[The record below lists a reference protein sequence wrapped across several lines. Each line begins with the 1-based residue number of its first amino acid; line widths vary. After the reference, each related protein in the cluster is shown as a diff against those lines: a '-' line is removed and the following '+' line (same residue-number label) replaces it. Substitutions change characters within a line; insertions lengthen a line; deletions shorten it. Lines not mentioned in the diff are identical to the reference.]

1 MSQQIAL
8 VAIKALL
15 DENKQPTL
23 ALVKGKLT
31 TRLPMPTVIAAINAY
46 KKDPSIVENLVVN
59 EAPPVEKTPK
69 AIEQRVM
76 ELENQVQ
83 QLLQRIEQLEAK
95 N

>member
-8 VAIKALL
+8 IAIKALL

-31 TRLPMPTVIAAINAY
+31 TRLPMPTVIAALNAF
-46 KKDPSIVENLVVN
+46 KKDPSIVENLVA
-59 EAPPVEKTPK
+59 EAPPVKKEPK
-69 AIEQRVM
+69 AIEQRVT
-76 ELENQVQ
+76 ELESQVQ
-83 QLLQRIEQLEAK
+83 RLLQRIEQLEAK

>member
-8 VAIKALL
+8 IAIKALL

-31 TRLPMPTVIAAINAY
+31 TRLPMPTVIAALNAY
-46 KKDPSIVENLVVN
+46 KKDPSIVENLVA
-59 EAPPVEKTPK
+59 EAPPVKEAPK

-76 ELENQVQ
+76 ELESQVQ
-83 QLLQRIEQLEAK
+83 LLLQRIEQLEAK

>member
-8 VAIKALL
+8 IAIKALL

-31 TRLPMPTVIAAINAY
+31 TRLPMPTVIAALNAY
-46 KKDPSIVENLVVN
+46 KKDPSIVENLVA
-59 EAPPVEKTPK
+59 EAPPVKKAPK

-76 ELENQVQ
+76 ELESQVQ
-83 QLLQRIEQLEAK
+83 LLLQRIEQLEAK

>member
-8 VAIKALL
+8 IAIKALL

-46 KKDPSIVENLVVN
+46 KKDPSIVENLVA
-59 EAPPVEKTPK
+59 EAPPVEKTPM

-76 ELENQVQ
+76 ELESQVQ
-83 QLLQRIEQLEAK
+83 LLLQRIEQLEAK
-95 N
+95 S